1 MCLFLLF
8 LYGFSIVVLFFVN
21 LSRVFSH
28 IAWLDVPVSFLFF
41 FLLFLFLED
50 YSSADFSVLSDVA

>member
-1 MCLFLLF
+1 
-8 LYGFSIVVLFFVN
+8 VN

-41 FLLFLFLED
+41 SLLFLFLED